1 MAKNF
6 ASEILD
12 EFRGRLR
19 NPFYKTFLISY
30 LLYNWEVFFIAFGDE
45 STQSKIIQIKSLISI
60 KYSFLIP
67 LGISCLFFFAYR
79 WVEYFAEWYV
89 TLVQAKKKKKKL
101 QLMGEKTP
109 FSGKEYYTKVN
120 ELETINNKNNS
131 LKKEKQELV
140 EHIDLLKNQII
151 SFESR
156 EVLNNSSLQ
165 LLTKR
170 FEKESFYNSAEAI
183 IGNWKLTKFSHHTEK
198 TSILITITKVD
209 NQQIIINENFPK
221 EGGRQIFNSEIIHQ
235 YEDEFTL
242 FLNDMS
248 QSPPLIA
255 ILRLKIKKQSDTGK
269 IEFLTGSLRWKTGDK
284 KEIKVEFLRNE

>member
-1 MAKNF
+1 
-6 ASEILD
+6 
-12 EFRGRLR
+12 
-19 NPFYKTFLISY
+19 
-30 LLYNWEVFFIAFGDE
+30 
-45 STQSKIIQIKSLISI
+45 
-60 KYSFLIP
+60 
-67 LGISCLFFFAYR
+67 LFFFAYR